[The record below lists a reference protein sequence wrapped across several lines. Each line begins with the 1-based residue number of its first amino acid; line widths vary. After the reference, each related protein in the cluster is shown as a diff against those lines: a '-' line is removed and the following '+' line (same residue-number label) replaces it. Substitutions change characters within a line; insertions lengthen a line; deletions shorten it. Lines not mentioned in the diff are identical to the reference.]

1 MNLVLKYCILLCFAL
16 TNLPAKGQLPE
27 LPTDISPILVGEII
41 TDNDLL
47 DSNGKEVSLYS
58 LIEGKKT
65 IIVFYRGN
73 WCPRCLRYLE
83 MEYVPNLSIIEDL
96 GYQLVAICPDAPSYL
111 LVTSKE
117 IGLDTKHLFGDISGN
132 LIRLMGLGFQAK
144 KYSNYI
150 NKTSEGTNT
159 DCILPVTS
167 VYIIDS
173 KFKVLINYITPNAV
187 NGEERMQWELLYPI
201 LKALNN

>member
-1 MNLVLKYCILLCFAL
+1 MNLLLKHCILVFISL
-16 TNLPAKGQLPE
+16 TNLPVKGQLPE
-27 LPTDISPILVGEII
+27 IPTDISPILVGERIV
-41 TDNDLL
+41 DSDLF

-58 LIEGKKT
+58 LIEGKRT
-65 IIVFYRGN
+65 IIVFYRGY

-83 MEYVPNLSIIEDL
+83 TEYVPNISIIEDL
-96 GYQLVAICPDAPSYL
+96 GYQLITICPDAPSYL
-111 LVTSKE
+111 LATSKE
-117 IGLDTKHLFGDISGN
+117 TRLDTKHLYSDINGN
-132 LIRLMGLGFQAK
+132 LIRLIGLGFQAN

-159 DCILPVTS
+159 DFILPVTS
-167 VYIIDS
+167 VYIIDP